1 MNLYQATSD
10 LSQNKKFHWDLYVR
24 VLFTLKVTTLANRG
38 STKQPVPNKRNI
50 LYKNWGFIFDF
61 TDPSKHKNLHLLP
74 TLYLGKGLTL
84 LIDTNEDREVIT
96 ESEENLVVNF
106 LEKLVHEKHDEKEA
120 KIYIHS
126 IGYPFNIINFDAA
139 KITVF

>member
-1 MNLYQATSD
+1 MIL
-10 LSQNKKFHWDLYVR
+10 L
-24 VLFTLKVTTLANRG
+24 TTL
-38 STKQPVPNKRNI
+38 
-50 LYKNWGFIFDF
+50 
-61 TDPSKHKNLHLLP
+61 KHKNFNLLP

-139 KITVF
+139 KTTVF